1 MKKITSKVAIYK
13 TLLRIEHQQI
23 TPKKIKYIRGKVNN
37 DNASMVQVRNTE
49 GQWADVTEK
58 TVLEDAIM

>member
-1 MKKITSKVAIYK
+1 MKKNTSKVAIYK